1 LSARSCDFPKSKRL
15 LTKGDYR
22 FVFAE
27 PLRVSD
33 AHLTV
38 LARPNGT
45 GTARLGLAISK
56 KSLRRA
62 VDRNRVKRIVRE
74 AFRQR
79 HPVIPGFDVVVMARN
94 GCAEASSAAL
104 RTSFNRHWNM
114 LLQRCAPSSCPSS
127 GPTVSC

>member
-15 LTKGDYR
+15 LTKSDYR

-27 PLRVSD
+27 PLRVCD

-38 LARPNGT
+38 LARANGT

-62 VDRNRVKRIVRE
+62 VDRNRVKRILRE

-79 HPVIPGFDVVVMARN
+79 YALLPGLDVVVMTRN
-94 GCAEASSAAL
+94 GCADASSAAL

-114 LLQRCAPSSCPSS
+114 LLQRCAPSSCSSS
-127 GPTVSC
+127 GPTASC

>member
-1 LSARSCDFPKSKRL
+1 MSAHSCDFPKSKRL

-27 PLRVSD
+27 PLRVCD

-38 LARPNGT
+38 LARSNGT
-45 GTARLGLAISK
+45 SAARLGLAISK

-62 VDRNRVKRIVRE
+62 VDRNRVKRILRE
-74 AFRQR
+74 AFRER
-79 HPVIPGFDVVVMARN
+79 HAVLPGLDVIVMARN

-104 RTSFNRHWNM
+104 RTSFNRHWNQ

-127 GPTVSC
+127 GPIDSC